1 MSKVSGHFHFFN
13 KLNLSSRDCSRLVIK
28 LDTMLAVDFH
38 IKLMDSVSTRLK
50 YHEKIG
56 WKN

>member
-1 MSKVSGHFHFFN
+1 MAKVSRHFHFFN
-13 KLNLSSRDCSRLVIK
+13 KLNHSSRDCSRLVIK

-38 IKLMDSVSTRLK
+38 IKLMDSVSIRPK
-50 YHEKIG
+50 NHEKTG